1 MGLLKNNLYAALA
14 NIKLFLAFLA
24 VMGGALLITGNGTL
38 LTAFSLISAPAFALL
53 AISCLR
59 KEAASKW
66 SKYKLTFPIS
76 RKEIIKSQFQSHM
89 IGTAFGVLLAAVF
102 MGLTVLI
109 HGNLYFY
116 YGFRDAITLLIGSGV
131 LAFLMGAISYPM
143 FYFWG
148 AERME
153 AILAIGMLGS
163 VGIALGLTWIIN
175 FMVGFGQVDDF
186 QYYMSMAFIVA
197 VTLAALALS
206 FALSVMIF
214 RKKEY

>member
-1 MGLLKNNLYAALA
+1 
-14 NIKLFLAFLA
+14 
-24 VMGGALLITGNGTL
+24 
-38 LTAFSLISAPAFALL
+38 
-53 AISCLR
+53 
-59 KEAASKW
+59 
-66 SKYKLTFPIS
+66 
-76 RKEIIKSQFQSHM
+76 M

-186 QYYMSMAFIVA
+186 
-197 VTLAALALS
+197 
-206 FALSVMIF
+206 
-214 RKKEY
+214 